1 MTLNGLR
8 YLSREIRFIKHI
20 SSRAWPSLL
29 VVISGCACPGAQEF
43 NNLDGNRVNEIKA
56 MLQKMDDKELDKF
69 IQDINMAKNILPKQ
83 IILKFKSGTAESKV
97 QETLKTLNASKTYEF
112 KSSSALLINVPTAV
126 TRQDVF
132 AIITALN
139 EVKAV
144 DYAVPNAILKIKA
157 LPNDPEFPKQDGL
170 RNTGQTGGVAGADIG
185 VEKAWDITKGSRGVR
200 VAVTDT
206 GADYLHPDLAS
217 NIWKNPGELGID
229 SQGREKSQNGLDD
242 DNNGYLDDFQGWDF
256 VNNDNDPMDDHG
268 HGTHVSGTI
277 GAVGNNGIGISGI
290 SWQVGIVPL
299 KFIGADGSGDEAAAI
314 KAIDYAAS
322 MNIPIINASWGGFGY
337 NQALKDAIDAAGKK
351 GVLFVSAA
359 GNWGYDN
366 DVIHNSPSNYDLPNI
381 IAVAATDKFDQ
392 KSSFS
397 NYGAQKVHIAA
408 PGSNILSLGLSDFGR
423 DAPLLALD
431 GTSMATPHV
440 AGAAALIKAAFP
452 QATVAEIKNRLL
464 YGADALKTLLEPNL
478 PQDFYRP
485 DRWPIDNPLV
495 QGGRRLNIFRS
506 LENDAT
512 PPGSVSNLKIDFSG
526 VSGVEVIFNAAGDDG
541 ASGQAAAYVAVVSNE
556 PVTDV
561 GDWNGRKTFDLT
573 HVNTAIPG
581 RTRAEV
587 RGLELGQKGY
597 ITIRAIDNVG
607 NMGPL
612 SSSLAFETSKATVQV
627 LSSGDT
633 YDGINSKDLF
643 GYTQPWLQEEI
654 SGRGKVWTDSPG
666 GPRIW
671 ADNYMEFTQ
680 PFVAPHPDVIF
691 QFDTKLDCDP
701 FYDRA
706 FIDFRLN
713 EATDP
718 LSSYTVWNP
727 DKNAYDWFQSPL
739 WRQVAIYTAPKCE
752 WKTVSFPLRNKL
764 KTGDKIRFRFW
775 FRTYGII
782 NKDRDGM
789 LLDDIKLLYPA
800 TPEKPINF
808 IASRKDDQ
816 SPYTLTWKD
825 LSSGE
830 TRFELAKVSSSAE
843 PVLFAETGANVAMLE
858 PGLMTVDQNLRVR
871 ACNGPICSEY
881 SDPIQVAL
889 PPPTITSVSPSSGQ
903 VAGGNTLSITG
914 SGFLSDSIVR
924 IEGDECIKITPP
936 SSTSITCKSPAK
948 NAGVYSVGV
957 TNPDGQKAILSK
969 VFTVLPPPVIS
980 SISPTGGPLAG
991 GNTLTINGNNFV
1003 AGALARI
1010 QGINC
1015 PNTRLLSS
1023 NQMTCQPAARTAGV
1037 YNVAVINP
1045 DQQRGGLSAAY
1056 TYRAAP
1062 TVSSVSPTKLR
1073 IKGGDL
1079 LTVNGTGILS
1089 GAKIMIG
1096 QSTCTNVVVASA
1108 TSATCTSSALA
1119 AGSNFVIVTN
1129 TDGQSSSAGS
1139 PSTIAA
1145 LSPSWVATNGGSCSS
1160 VCSGVGLMSRLS
1172 PEGSY
1177 CVSGEHIPASAAGKI
1192 PFRYGCWPFKDC
1204 RAQGTRSGIQV
1215 GQYCYG
1221 ANQKRD
1227 KSKPDITVG
1236 CYCDL

>member
-1 MTLNGLR
+1 MTLHGLR
-8 YLSREIRFIKHI
+8 SLISRIRILKHM
-20 SSRAWPSLL
+20 SSETWLSLL

-43 NNLDGNRVNEIKA
+43 NDLDGKRVNEIKA
-56 MLQKMDDKELDKF
+56 MLLKMDDKELDKF
-69 IQDINMAKNILPKQ
+69 IQDINMAKNIIPKQ
-83 IILKFKSGTAESKV
+83 IILKFKSGTAASKV

-112 KSSSALLINVPTAV
+112 KSSSALLINVPTAI

-139 EVKAV
+139 EVKSV
-144 DYAVPNAILKIKA
+144 DYAVPNAIVKIKA
-157 LPNDPEFPKQDGL
+157 LPNDPEFPKQDAL

-185 VEKAWDITKGSRGVR
+185 TEKAWDITKGSRGVR
-200 VAVTDT
+200 VAVTDS

-229 SQGREKSQNGLDD
+229 AQGQDKSQNGRDD
-242 DNNGYLDDFQGWDF
+242 DNNGYVDDFQGWDF
-256 VNNDNDPMDDHG
+256 VNSDNDPMDDHG

-290 SWQVGIVPL
+290 NWQVGIVPL
-299 KFIGADGSGDEAAAI
+299 KFIGADGAGEEAAAI
-314 KAIDYAAS
+314 KAIEYAAA

-366 DVIHNSPSNYDLPNI
+366 DAIHNSPSNYDLPNI
-381 IAVAATDKFDQ
+381 IAVASTDKFDQ

-397 NYGAQKVHIAA
+397 NFGAQKVHIAA

-423 DAPLLALD
+423 DAPLFAMD
-431 GTSMATPHV
+431 GTSMAAPHV
-440 AGAAALIKAAFP
+440 AGAAALIKGAFP

-495 QGGRRLNIFRS
+495 QGGRRLNIFKS
-506 LENDAT
+506 LENDVT
-512 PPGSVSNLKIDFSG
+512 PPGIVSNLKIDFSG
-526 VSGVEVIFNAAGDDG
+526 VSGVEVTFNAAGDDG
-541 ASGQAAAYVAVVSNE
+541 TSGQAASYVAVVSSE
-556 PVTDV
+556 PITELAA
-561 GDWNGRKTFDLT
+561 WTGRKVTDLT
-573 HVNTAIPG
+573 HVKLATPG
-581 RTRAEV
+581 LIRAEV
-587 RGLELGQKGY
+587 RGLELGQTGY
-597 ITIRAIDNVG
+597 ITIRAVDNVG

-612 SSSLAFETSKATVQV
+612 SNSLPFETSKATVQV
-627 LSSGDT
+627 LSSGDS

-643 GYTQPWLQEEI
+643 GYTQPWQQEEI

-666 GPRIW
+666 GPRIY
-671 ADNYMEFTQ
+671 ADHYMEFTQ

-718 LSSYTVWNP
+718 LSSYMVWNP
-727 DKNAYDWFQSPL
+727 EKNAYDWMQSPL
-739 WRQVAIYTAPKCE
+739 WRQIAIYTAPKCE

-775 FRTYGII
+775 FKTYEIL

-808 IASRKDDQ
+808 TASRKDDQ

-830 TRFELAKVSSSAE
+830 TRFEIAKVSSGSA
-843 PVLFAETGANVAMLE
+843 PVLFAETGTNVARFE
-858 PGLMTVDQNLRVR
+858 PGLMTVDQDLKVR

-881 SDPIQVAL
+881 SDHIQVSL
-889 PPPTITSVSPSSGQ
+889 PPPTITSVSPTSGQ
-903 VAGGNTLSITG
+903 AAGGNTLTITG
-914 SGFLSDSIVR
+914 TGFLSDSIVR
-924 IEGDECIKITPP
+924 IEADECIKLVPP

-948 NAGVYSVGV
+948 TAGVYSVGV
-957 TNPDGQKAILSK
+957 TNPDGQKAVLAN
-969 VFTVLPPPVIS
+969 VYTVVPPPSVI

-991 GNTLTINGNNFV
+991 GNTLTINGNNFLS
-1003 AGALARI
+1003 GAIVRI
-1010 QGINC
+1010 QGIDC
-1015 PNTRLLSS
+1015 ANTKFLSS
-1023 NQMTCQPAARTAGV
+1023 NQMTCQPGARTAGV

-1045 DQQRGGLSAAY
+1045 DLQRGALPGAY

-1062 TVSSVSPTKLR
+1062 TVSAVAPLKLR
-1073 IKGGDL
+1073 TKGGELITIKGSGF
-1079 LTVNGTGILS
+1079 IS
-1089 GAKIMIG
+1089 GAKIQVG
-1096 QSTCTNVVVASA
+1096 PSQCLNVVIASA
-1108 TSATCTSSALA
+1108 TSATCTSAALT
-1119 AGSNFVIVTN
+1119 AGSHAVIVTN
-1129 TDGQSSSAGS
+1129 ADGQSSSTGS
-1139 PSTIAA
+1139 SSTISA
-1145 LSPSWVATNGGSCSS
+1145 LSPRWVATNGGACAT
-1160 VCSGVGLMSRLS
+1160 VCSGVGLITRLS

-1177 CVSGEHIPASAAGKI
+1177 CASGEHIPVSAVGKI
-1192 PFRYGCWPFKDC
+1192 QFRYGCWPFKDC
-1204 RAQGTRSGIQV
+1204 RAQGTQSGIQV
-1215 GQYCYG
+1215 AQYCYG

-1227 KSKPDITVG
+1227 KSKADITVG